1 MQQPPGPSVEVQ
13 QVALAVSQG
22 QRTRSALSAAV
33 ARRIAGNDGAI
44 NMLEARRPLPDTA
57 SGNLCYLRAEMA
69 VYDRDMVLM
78 KRLRHCLE
86 ATLTLRP
93 DDVDALA
100 GLARIG
106 IWEGRTGGGNDDFV
120 AALDHAMR
128 AFRLDPT
135 SIRAGQ
141 ALMIAQ
147 YHLRE
152 NQPAIATGRYLL
164 RLNPENNLLTAHV
177 ALITFL
183 AGDSRAGLDY
193 ARRAHAMSDHPA
205 RDASTVDVLSAFLR
219 GDYAASIAASEDLAM
234 DDVVIALVR
243 LLAISRMNDPQAT
256 RTALDAA
263 QRRYPDLDRLA
274 ASLRCERWGRPD
286 LRAALA
292 SAMDGVF
299 PGGGRQV
306 IGDAP

>member
-1 MQQPPGPSVEVQ
+1 MVLDPDTAPQDS
-13 QVALAVSQG
+13 
-22 QRTRSALSAAV
+22 
-33 ARRIAGNDGAI
+33 IAGNDGAI

-57 SGNLCYLRAEMA
+57 PGNLCYLRAEMA
-69 VYDRDMVLM
+69 VYDRDMVQM

-86 ATLTLRP
+86 ATLALRP

-106 IWEGRTGGGNDDFV
+106 IWEGRTGGGNGDFV
-120 AALDHAMR
+120 AALDHATR

-152 NQPAIATGRYLL
+152 NQPAIATRRYLL

-193 ARRAHAMSDHPA
+193 ARRAHAMSDHPV

-219 GDYAASIAASEDLAM
+219 GDYAASIAASEDLAL

-243 LLAISRMNDPQAT
+243 LLAISRMNDP
-256 RTALDAA
+256 
-263 QRRYPDLDRLA
+263 
-274 ASLRCERWGRPD
+274 
-286 LRAALA
+286 
-292 SAMDGVF
+292 
-299 PGGGRQV
+299 
-306 IGDAP
+306 